1 MERRTA
7 ETVLIAI
14 LLAVAVVLAFG
25 LLRPFLRPMAFAVVI
40 GIGFQPLYVQIRKWV
55 RRPGLSS
62 LLATLAVLVIFV
74 LPAILL
80 ATAASGD
87 LTRAAQYI
95 GSRSA
100 AEGGFESYLG
110 HLEDRFLGW
119 AGRYVN
125 VREIG
130 LEDTLD
136 SLPSRLSSFLL
147 VAGKALVGGLAG
159 FAGEAVLTFLILF
172 FVFRDGV
179 SFANHAA
186 SLLPISRARVQRL
199 FEGIRLSVVS
209 NLYGILAV
217 ALVQGLLTG
226 VGMAIAGVGSALLLG
241 TAAAFLSMVPLV
253 GTALVWVPASIYL
266 LATGHIW
273 KAVFLIIWCSAVVG
287 MADNIIRPLI
297 VGEKVKLHPLLLLFA
312 LIGGVQEFGFIGI
325 FVGPVVVSVLL
336 ALVEMLHEDIQAQ
349 DVVAVP

>member
-14 LLAVAVVLAFG
+14 LLAVALVLAFG
-25 LLRPFLRPMAFAVVI
+25 LLRPFLRPLAFAVVI
-40 GIGFQPLYVQIRKWV
+40 GIGFQPLYVQIKKWV

-74 LPAILL
+74 LPAVLL

-87 LTRAAQYI
+87 LTRAAQYV

-100 AEGGFESYLG
+100 AEGGLESYLA
-110 HLEDRFLGW
+110 HLEERLLTW
-119 AGRYVN
+119 AGKYVN
-125 VREIG
+125 VRDVG
-130 LEDTLD
+130 LEDTIG
-136 SLPSRLSSFLL
+136 SLPSRLSDVMV
-147 VAGKALVGGLAG
+147 VAGRALVGGLAG
-159 FAGEAVLTFLILF
+159 FAGHAILTFLILF

-186 SLLPISRARVQRL
+186 SLLPISPARVQRL
-199 FEGIRLSVVS
+199 FEGIRVSVVS

-226 VGMAIAGVGSALLLG
+226 IGMTIAGVGSALLLG

-273 KAVFLIIWCSAVVG
+273 KAVFLIVWCSAVVG
-287 MADNIIRPLI
+287 TADNIIRPLI
-297 VGEKVKLHPLLLLFA
+297 VGERVNLHPLLLLFA

-325 FVGPVVVSVLL
+325 FVGPVVVSVLI
-336 ALVEMLHEDIQAQ
+336 ALVEMLREDIQSRDPLPA
-349 DVVAVP
+349 P